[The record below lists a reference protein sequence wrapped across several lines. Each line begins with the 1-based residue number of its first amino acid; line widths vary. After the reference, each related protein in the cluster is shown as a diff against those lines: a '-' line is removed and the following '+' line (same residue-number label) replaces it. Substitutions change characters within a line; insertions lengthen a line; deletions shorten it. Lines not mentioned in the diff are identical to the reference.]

1 MAVTDTLREL
11 REQVEQ
17 NLSEMKDTAAL
28 DALRVKVLGKK
39 GTLTELLK
47 GMGKL
52 APEERPKVGAQINEA
67 RRSEL

>member
-39 GTLTELLK
+39 PLAKTLSLRTSDRCHWC
-47 GMGKL
+47 GN
-52 APEERPKVGAQINEA
+52 P
-67 RRSEL
+67 

>member
-47 GMGKL
+47 G
-52 APEERPKVGAQINEA
+52 
-67 RRSEL
+67 

>member
-28 DALRVKVLGKK
+28 DALRV
-39 GTLTELLK
+39 
-47 GMGKL
+47 
-52 APEERPKVGAQINEA
+52 RYWA
-67 RRSEL
+67 RRAP

>member
-47 GMGKL
+47 GCL
-52 APEERPKVGAQINEA
+52 LYTSPSPRDC
-67 RRSEL
+67 S

>member
-39 GTLTELLK
+39 GTLTERSR
-47 GMGKL
+47 
-52 APEERPKVGAQINEA
+52 AWASWP
-67 RRSEL
+67 RRNGPRWAHRSTRRASG